1 MSEEEVKPTTW
12 HRNPF
17 DCFKDEILKVVI
29 LPKILML
36 LEGDTIDSKLELL
49 KKFKDTY
56 NSTVSMTTFEGWL
69 VALGITFKRVTQIK
83 LPEGMSKPI
92 ERSQPGAGMA
102 IEEPQELPPGY
113 VNMTVDQANKLF
125 D

>member
-36 LEGDTIDSKLELL
+36 LEGETIDSKLELL

-56 NSTVSMTTFEGWL
+56 NSKVSMTTFEGWL
-69 VALGITFKRVTQIK
+69 VALGITFMRVTQIK

-92 ERSQPGAGMA
+92 ERSQVGQA
-102 IEEPQELPPGY
+102 IDLDETQDLPPGY
-113 VNMTVDQANKLF
+113 LNMTVDQANNLF